1 MDWAE
6 LVWFAVAALPL
17 VALVKLDI
25 YEVEWSVSRQE
36 VWEMLK
42 DSYRQ
47 NISPLG
53 LAIWLS
59 FVVLLLVSAW
69 F

>member
-59 FVVLLLVSAW
+59 FVVLLLASAW
-69 F
+69 L